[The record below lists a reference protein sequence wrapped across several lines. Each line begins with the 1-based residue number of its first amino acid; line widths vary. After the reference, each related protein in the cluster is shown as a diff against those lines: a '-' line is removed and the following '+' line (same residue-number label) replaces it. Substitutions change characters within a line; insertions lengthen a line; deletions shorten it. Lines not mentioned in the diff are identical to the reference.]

1 MYLLHSRN
9 LAASF
14 LQGIFFFFVLSLA
27 LAMSLITKYI
37 TKARVTFD
45 PFLLAAASSRS
56 FLARMP
62 PLAKVDLKVLPQGST
77 TTPLIEVTFKDKHVM
92 KADPAQMPYNDVA
105 DLLNSHSRRL
115 LIDDAVKEN

>member
-1 MYLLHSRN
+1 
-9 LAASF
+9 
-14 LQGIFFFFVLSLA
+14 
-27 LAMSLITKYI
+27 MSLITKYI

-45 PFLLAAASSRS
+45 PFSSAAASSRS

-62 PLAKVDLKVLPQGST
+62 PSAKVDLKVLPQGST